1 MTKRNLIIDCDTGID
16 DMVALIWAS
25 RREEFNLIGVVAVAG
40 NQTVDKTLINNL
52 NCMQALNNEVPVF
65 RGSDRPLKR
74 EQVTA
79 SDFHGKSGLN
89 GPIFPPLTKQAEKI
103 GGVDFI
109 LQQLQD
115 KKVTLVALGPLT
127 DIAKVI
133 QRASERELQNIE
145 EIVIMG
151 STFCGGNVT
160 EVAEF
165 NTYADPEAA
174 QIVYSSR
181 LPLALFSLDVTH
193 QATVDPDLI
202 DKAKAMGTE
211 PAMMFALGLEK
222 YIEAY
227 HKHGQE
233 IAFMHDP
240 CCIAYLLH
248 PELFRGEYH
257 SVSVKLDDKKSDYGQ
272 SVITGDGTIYT
283 VNKLKDLDAYW
294 NYYLDNLSKYN

>member
-16 DMVALIWAS
+16 DMVALIWAA
-25 RREEFNLIGVVAVAG
+25 RREEFDLLGVVAVAG

-74 EQVTA
+74 VQVTA

-89 GPIFPPLTKQAEKI
+89 GPIFPPLTKQAEKQN
-103 GGVDFI
+103 GVDFI
-109 LQQLQD
+109 LDTLKE

-133 QRASERELQNIE
+133 EQASEKELQNIE

-174 QIVYSSR
+174 EIVYSSR
-181 LPLALFSLDVTH
+181 LPIALLSLDVTH
-193 QATVDPDLI
+193 QATVDPTLI
-202 DKAKAMGTE
+202 DKAKAMGTG

-240 CCIAYLLH
+240 CCIAYLLY

-257 SVSVKLDDKKSDYGQ
+257 SVAVKTDDSKPDYGE
-272 SVITGDGTIYT
+272 SFITGDGTIYT
-283 VNKLKDLDAYW
+283 INKLKDIDAYW